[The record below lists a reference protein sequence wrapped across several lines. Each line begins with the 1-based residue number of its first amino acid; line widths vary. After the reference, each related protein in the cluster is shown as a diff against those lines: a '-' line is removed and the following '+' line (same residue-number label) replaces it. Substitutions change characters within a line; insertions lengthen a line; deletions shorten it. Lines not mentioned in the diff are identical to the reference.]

1 MKLINIE
8 NLTLKYQ
15 TFEVLK
21 DISFSVDKGD
31 YIAVVGPNGAGKT
44 TLVRA
49 ILGLVDIY
57 QGKVEFYTDKIGYL
71 QQKVSLN
78 DSKFPASVKEIIKS
92 GLLISKK
99 FPKIYKKED
108 EIKVNEIVKNLRI
121 DHLSNKLIGNLSGG
135 ELQKVLLARSL
146 ISNPEIIFL
155 DEPTTALDPNSRDE
169 FYRLLK
175 ELNEKN
181 SVTIILISH
190 DMGSVGKYAKKMVYI
205 DGRLIFYGTFDEFCK
220 SENMESYFG
229 NVSQHLFCQRHN

>member
-135 ELQKVLLARSL
+135 ELQKVLLRG
-146 ISNPEIIFL
+146 
-155 DEPTTALDPNSRDE
+155 
-169 FYRLLK
+169 LL
-175 ELNEKN
+175 
-181 SVTIILISH
+181 
-190 DMGSVGKYAKKMVYI
+190 
-205 DGRLIFYGTFDEFCK
+205 
-220 SENMESYFG
+220 
-229 NVSQHLFCQRHN
+229 